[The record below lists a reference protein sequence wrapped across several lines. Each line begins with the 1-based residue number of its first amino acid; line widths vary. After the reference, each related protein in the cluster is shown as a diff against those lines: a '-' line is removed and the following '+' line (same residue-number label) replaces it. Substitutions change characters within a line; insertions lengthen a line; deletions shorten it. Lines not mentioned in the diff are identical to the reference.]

1 MTEFH
6 SNVFPERAAPLD
18 FLPRGDAPTGE
29 LGGKLLA
36 RESDLH
42 RIIVVG
48 GGAGGL
54 ELVTRLGNTLGRRGQ
69 AEIFLAD
76 KYLHHLW
83 KPLLHEVAAGTLRLE
98 DNEVTYLGQARA
110 HHFRFRFGTME
121 GMDRTRREIY
131 LAPTLDED
139 GNEVSPRRIIPY
151 DTLVLAVGSV
161 TNDFG
166 IPGVKEYAWPLNE
179 PRDARRFHRRLLA
192 ASVHCQILDGQEP
205 LDIVIVG
212 AGATGVELAA
222 ELHQTVREFVSYGL
236 DKIDPGRIRI
246 TLVSS
251 TPRILPGLPEALSAA
266 VHAKLASLGIEI
278 LCNER
283 VVKIEKDAVLTASG
297 KRLPALVTV
306 WAGGIKAPDFLAH
319 LGLETNRM
327 NQLVVDATL
336 RTGQD
341 EHIYALGDCAAAPWL
356 GREPGTLVPPRA
368 QAAHQQAT
376 LLAKSLQRQL
386 TARKPA
392 LEFQYRDFGSLVS
405 LGRYEVL
412 GNLMGKVGGRG
423 MMVHGLFARFMYWFL
438 YQKHLMVLNGVSRVF
453 LSLLARMIARSTQPR
468 VKLH

>member
-1 MTEFH
+1 MAEFRTT
-6 SNVFPERAAPLD
+6 FPERSASLD
-18 FLPRGDAPTGE
+18 FVPHGEASPRE

-42 RIIVVG
+42 RIVVVG

-54 ELVTRLGNTLGRRGQ
+54 ELATRLGDTLGRRGL
-69 AEIFLAD
+69 AEIFLVD

-98 DNEVTYLGQARA
+98 DNEVTYLGHARY

-121 GMDRTRREIY
+121 ALDRSRREIY

-151 DTLVLAVGSV
+151 DTLVIAVGSI

-192 ASVHCQILDGQEP
+192 ASVHCQILDGEEP
-205 LDIVIVG
+205 LDIAIVG

-222 ELHQTVREFVSYGL
+222 ELHHTVRQFVSYGL

-251 TPRILPGLPEALSAA
+251 TPRILPGLPDTLSAA
-266 VHAKLASLGIEI
+266 VHAKLTSLGIEI
-278 LCNER
+278 LCSER
-283 VVKIEKDAVLTASG
+283 VVKIDKDAVITASG

-319 LGLETNRM
+319 LDLETNRM

-336 RTGQD
+336 QTSRD

-356 GREPGTLVPPRA
+356 GREEGVIVPPRA
-368 QAAHQQAT
+368 QAAHQQAM
-376 LLAKSLQRQL
+376 LLARSLRRRL
-386 TARKPA
+386 TGDKPA
-392 LEFQYRDFGSLVS
+392 LPFRYRDFGSLVS

-412 GNLMGKVGGRG
+412 GNLMGKVSGPGV
-423 MMVHGLFARFMYWFL
+423 MVQGLFARFMYWFL
-438 YQKHLMVLNGVSRVF
+438 YQKHLMVLHGAGQVL
-453 LSLLARMIARSTQPR
+453 LSLIARLIAKPTQPR

>member
-1 MTEFH
+1 MAEFRT
-6 SNVFPERAAPLD
+6 VFPERTAPLD
-18 FLPRGDAPTGE
+18 FLPHGDTSPQE

-42 RIIVVG
+42 RIVVVG

-54 ELVTRLGNTLGRRGQ
+54 ELVTRLGDTLGKHGQ
-69 AEIFLAD
+69 AEIFLVD

-98 DNEVTYLGQARA
+98 DNEVTYLGHASR

-121 GMDRTRREIY
+121 ALDRARSEIY

-151 DTLVLAVGSV
+151 DTLVLAVGSI

-192 ASVHCQILDGQEP
+192 ASVHCQILDGEEP
-205 LDIVIVG
+205 LDIAIVG

-222 ELHQTVREFVSYGL
+222 ELHSTVRQFVSYGL

-251 TPRILPGLPEALSAA
+251 TPRILPGLPEELSAA

-297 KRLPALVTV
+297 KILPALVTV

-319 LGLETNRM
+319 LGLEANRL
-327 NQLVVDATL
+327 NQLVVDANL
-336 RTGQD
+336 RTSRD
-341 EHIYALGDCAAAPWL
+341 EHIYAMGDCAAAPWL
-356 GREPGTLVPPRA
+356 GREPSEIVPPRA

-376 LLAKSLQRQL
+376 LLARSLRRQL
-386 TARKPA
+386 VGHKPA
-392 LEFQYRDFGSLVS
+392 LAFRYRDFGSLVS

-412 GNLMGKVGGRG
+412 GNLMGKVNGHG
-423 MMVHGLFARFMYWFL
+423 MMVQGIFARFMYWFL
-438 YQKHLMVLNGVSRVF
+438 YQKHLMVLHGPAKVF
-453 LSLLARMIARSTQPR
+453 LGLLARMIAHTTQPR

>member
-1 MTEFH
+1 MTT
-6 SNVFPERAAPLD
+6 PL
-18 FLPRGDAPTGE
+18 
-29 LGGKLLA
+29 KK
-36 RESDLH
+36 
-42 RIIVVG
+42 IVIVG

-54 ELVTRLGNTLGRRGQ
+54 ELATQLGRKLGRHKK
-69 AEIFLAD
+69 AKITLVD
-76 KYLHHLW
+76 RNHSHLW
-83 KPLLHEVAAGTLRLE
+83 KPLLHEVAAGTLRLD
-98 DNEVTYLGQARA
+98 DNEVTYLGQANR

-121 GMDRTRREIY
+121 ALDRARREIY

-192 ASVHCQILDGQEP
+192 ASVHCQILDGEEP
-205 LDIVIVG
+205 LDIAIVG

-222 ELHQTVREFVSYGL
+222 ELHHTVRQFVSYGL

-251 TPRILPGLPEALSAA
+251 TSRILPGLPEDLSGA
-266 VHAKLASLGIEI
+266 VHAKLESLGIDI
-278 LCNER
+278 LCDER
-283 VVKIEKDAVLTASG
+283 VIEIGKDAVFTASG

-306 WAGGIKAPDFLAH
+306 WAGGIKAPDFLAN
-319 LGLETNRM
+319 LAGLESNRT
-327 NQLVVDATL
+327 NQLVVGATL
-336 RTGQD
+336 QTRRD

-356 GREPGTLVPPRA
+356 GREDGVIVPPRA

-376 LLAKSLQRQL
+376 LLARSLGRQL
-386 TARKPA
+386 KGKPP
-392 LEFQYRDFGSLVS
+392 LSFRYRDFGSLVS

-412 GNLMGKVGGRG
+412 GNLMGKVSGHG
-423 MMVHGLFARFMYWFL
+423 MLVHGTFARFMYWSL
-438 YQKHLMVLNGVSRVF
+438 YQKHLMVLHGPGKVF
-453 LSLLARMIARSTQPR
+453 LTLLARLIAKPTQPR